1 MAGARWDLQPRSH
14 IRQGGS
20 DSPYKELSVINPSRG
35 LNLLVSD
42 ILVNDKEATN
52 GSKNIEFAEGGVIR
66 KRPGYQVVGT
76 GLTSPTQGVGKH
88 VSESGSYPV
97 TSDGGVLKKLDA
109 GVWTTLAGAI
119 TVDSSANISFT
130 SIAEKTYA
138 WDGVNGGVVWNGTA
152 VTRPGT
158 MPKARFSVVY
168 KGWHVASGVDGQ
180 PYRLYFAPV
189 GETSRFTR
197 GGAAPT
203 DGSPDLTS
211 AAGVPGATVFAGDT
225 APQAIDIER
234 NNGEKVTGIGFF
246 QDVLIVF
253 KEQSIYQLYFNES
266 GGFVVERISSSYGCV
281 SHWTI
286 ASVENDCYFLSENGV
301 YVLGNEPNYFASIRT
316 NELSSRV
323 KPLLQQISPTAR
335 SKCKA
340 IYFDD
345 RYWLTA
351 PINSTDVNMLIVYDR
366 RFYAWMVWDNIYA
379 NDMLVMRDSDGE
391 RHFYFTDD
399 LVARM
404 NEFTWGVYN
413 DIGEPITAI
422 FRTRAFEGKEV
433 DKEKWWY
440 VIRPIFRNIA
450 GEVQI
455 SYITENGSQGQSVS
469 INNSILGGMGLDN
482 VGLGTFGWSLVDTMT
497 DADLGIDSGG
507 ASSTSSDT
515 DSSNLVYEIPILL
528 DSRTCKIEFLNE
540 NLNEG
545 FVLLGWKMLYQEK
558 DFGRMD
564 GAFVYR

>member
-1 MAGARWDLQPRSH
+1 MPGSRWELQPRSH

-20 DSPYKELSVINPSRG
+20 DAPYKELSVINPSRG
-35 LNLLVSD
+35 LNLLISD

-52 GSKNIEFAEGGVIR
+52 GSKNIEFAEGGVVQ
-66 KRPGYQVVGT
+66 KRPGYQTVGT
-76 GLTSPTQGVGKH
+76 GLTNPTKGVGKH
-88 VSESGSYPV
+88 ISESGSYPV
-97 TSDGGVLKKLDA
+97 TSDGGTLKRLSS
-109 GVWTTLAGAI
+109 GVWTAMSGV
-119 TVDSSANISFT
+119 TVDASAQISFT

-138 WDGVNGGVVWNGTA
+138 WDGVNGGVVWDGTS

-197 GGAAPT
+197 AAAPT
-203 DGSPDLTS
+203 DPTAPNLSVAS
-211 AAGVPGATVFAGDT
+211 GVPGATVFSGDNS
-225 APQAIDIER
+225 PQAIDIER
-234 NNGEKVTGIGFF
+234 NNGEKVTGLGFF

-253 KEQSIYQLYFNES
+253 KEQSIYQLYFNDT
-266 GGFVVERISSSYGCV
+266 GGFVVERITSSYGCV
-281 SHWTI
+281 SHWTV

-301 YVLGNEPNYFASIRT
+301 YVLGNEPNFYAAIRT
-316 NELSSRV
+316 NELSSRI
-323 KPLLQQISPTAR
+323 KPLLQQINPAQRT
-335 SKCKA
+335 KCRA
-340 IYFDD
+340 MYFDD
-345 RYWLTA
+345 RYWLTV
-351 PINSTDVNMLIVYDR
+351 PINSTNVNTFIVYDR

-379 NDMLVMRDSDGE
+379 NDMLVMRDTSGN

-399 LVARM
+399 QTAQM
-404 NEFTWGVYN
+404 NEFIWGVYN
-413 DIGEPITAI
+413 DNGVAI
-422 FRTRAFEGKEV
+422 EAVFRTRAFEGKQI
-433 DKEKWWY
+433 DREKWWY
-440 VIRPIFRNIA
+440 VLHPIFRNIA

-455 SYITENGSQGQSVS
+455 GYITENGSQGETFS

-482 VGLGTFGWSLVDTMT
+482 IGLGTFGWSLVDTLS
-497 DADLGIDSGG
+497 DADLGITTSDSNNT
-507 ASSTSSDT
+507 STDT

-528 DSRTCKIEFLNE
+528 DSRTCKIEFKND